1 MPIILRDRKPR
12 LARELREMLRL
23 ALPLVFGQLSVIG
36 MNVVDA
42 MLAGH
47 LDAHTLGAV
56 AIGTSVWTL
65 AIVSAIGVMLA
76 LPPSI
81 AQLNGAQRQEE
92 IGPLFRQA
100 LWLALAL
107 GILLWLGVGFL
118 GPVLVAAIG
127 VDAPLIPDVTRFLY
141 AIGFGAPALALFFT
155 LRGLS
160 EGFGLTR
167 PTMYFSMLGL
177 VLLGPV
183 GYVLMYGRL
192 GLPALGA
199 FGSGIATA
207 IVLWIESLAFLL
219 YVATRRHYRELHLFG
234 RFDPPNAAAIGELL
248 RVGVPMGVSLFM
260 EASLFVA
267 VALAIGTLGTDVV
280 ASHQIAIN
288 VASVTFMVPLG
299 IAMATTV
306 RVGHAVGRGDREGVR
321 DAGLIGLLLT
331 LFAQLVS
338 ATLMLTVPHEIAA
351 LYTGDA
357 IVITLA
363 AQLLVLAGL
372 FQFSDGIQVAAAGAL
387 RGLKDTRVP
396 MLITTFA
403 YWGVGMPVGWWLAF
417 PGGYGA
423 RGMWM
428 GLIAGLSMA
437 AVLLTTRFW
446 RLAREPSVLA
456 RA

>member
-1 MPIILRDRKPR
+1 
-12 LARELREMLRL
+12 MLRL
-23 ALPLVFGQLSVIG
+23 ALPLVTGQLSAIG
-36 MNVVDA
+36 MNVIDA

-56 AIGTSVWTL
+56 AVGTSVWSL
-65 AIVSAIGVMLA
+65 ALVAAIGVMLA
-76 LPPSI
+76 LPPSV
-81 AQLNGAQRQEE
+81 AQLNGAGRADE

-100 LWLALAL
+100 LWMAASL
-107 GILLWLGVGFL
+107 GLLLFAGVNFG
-118 GPVLVAAIG
+118 GPLLIVAIG
-127 VDAPLIPDVTRFLY
+127 VDAALVPDVTRFLH
-141 AIGFGAPALALFFT
+141 AISFGAPALALFFT

-167 PTMYFSMLGL
+167 PTMYFSLLGL
-177 VLLGPV
+177 ALLGPV

-192 GLPALGA
+192 GVPALGA
-199 FGSGIATA
+199 LGSGIATA
-207 IVLWIESLAFLL
+207 CVLWIEALAFLA
-219 YVATRRHYRELHLFG
+219 YIATRRHYRALALFSHFE
-234 RFDPPNAAAIGELL
+234 RPRPEAIGELL
-248 RVGVPMGVSLFM
+248 HLGVPMGISLLM
-260 EASLFVA
+260 EAGLFVA

-306 RVGHAVGRGDREGVR
+306 RVGHAVGRGDAEGVR
-321 DAGLIGLLLT
+321 DAGLVGLGLSLI
-331 LFAQLVS
+331 AQGVS
-338 ATLMLTVPHEIAA
+338 AALMLTIPEHIAG
-351 LYTGDA
+351 LYTEDTGV
-357 IVITLA
+357 IVLA
-363 AQLLVLAGL
+363 AQLLILAGL
-372 FQFSDGIQVAAAGAL
+372 FQFSDGLQVAASGAL

-417 PGGYGA
+417 RAGLGA

-446 RLAREPSVLA
+446 RLARSTPDAVSA
-456 RA
+456 